1 MRETLVKSEEFK
13 DSPWEKLPKDWK
25 LVSLEDFVQ
34 SSEGIKPGP
43 FGSSITKANY
53 TSSGYRVYGQ
63 EQVIAGELSVGDYF
77 ISTSKYHEL
86 RAFAVQ
92 DNDILL
98 SLVGTTGKVL
108 VVRKPFHNGVINPR
122 LIRLRPDLNITDIEY
137 LKHLLESSLV
147 RYQLNRIA
155 QGGTMEVLSATVL
168 RRLRL
173 PKPELWEQRRIAEIL
188 DTINSTIAHT
198 SSLIAKLKQMKAG
211 LLHDLLTRGLDENG
225 ELRDAIGHPE
235 QFKDSP
241 LGRIPKN
248 WEVCQLR
255 DFYAVPARNGL
266 YKPTN
271 FYGRG
276 VLMIHMPQ
284 MFRGFTIDVSDAA
297 RVDVNPSELE
307 RFSLAVGDLVFARR
321 SLNLEGAGR
330 CSLVPALSEPTTFES
345 SIIRVRL
352 LTDKLRPIF
361 ANYFL
366 NSETGF
372 RLRLPL
378 IRQVAVSGVS
388 SEDIASIPVPCP
400 PSEEQDA
407 IIKIIDTHDSRIR
420 TEQAYRDKLKLQ
432 KQGLMHDLL
441 TGKVRVKDADK
452 STSVGDTV

>member
-1 MRETLVKSEEFK
+1 MRETLVKTEEFK
-13 DSPWEKLPKDWK
+13 DSPTEKMPEGWEVKPLREIADLQVGFAFKSEWFQ
-25 LVSLEDFVQ
+25 EH
-34 SSEGIKPGP
+34 EGIRLLRGENVGY
-43 FGSSITKANY
+43 GSPDWSETRRLPWKMCPNY
-53 TSSGYRVYGQ
+53 Q
-63 EQVIAGELSVGDYF
+63 EYELVAGEIIIGMDRTFTKSGFKISVLKPDDVPALLVQRVGRF
-77 ISTSKYHEL
+77 IPINCDHQFL
-86 RAFAVQ
+86 
-92 DNDILL
+92 
-98 SLVGTTGKVL
+98 KVL
-108 VVRKPFHNGVINPR
+108 LNSQEYHHALLAQQKGMDIPHLSKTEILEPVVAVPPV
-122 LIRLRPDLNITDIEY
+122 D
-137 LKHLLESSLV
+137 
-147 RYQLNRIA
+147 
-155 QGGTMEVLSATVL
+155 
-168 RRLRL
+168 
-173 PKPELWEQRRIAEIL
+173 EQRQIAEIL
-188 DTINSTIAHT
+188 NTIDEAIAHT

-225 ELRDAIGHPE
+225 ELRDAIAHPE
-235 QFKDSP
+235 QFKESA
-241 LGRIPKN
+241 LGLISKD
-248 WEVCQLR
+248 WEVCQLS

-266 YKPTN
+266 YKPAK

-284 MFRGFTIDVSDAA
+284 MFRGLTIDVSDAA
-297 RVDVNPSELE
+297 RVYVNPSELE

-352 LTDKLRPIF
+352 STDKLRPIF

-400 PSEEQDA
+400 PPEEQDA
-407 IIKIIDTHDSRIR
+407 IIKIIDTHNTRIR
-420 TEQAYRDKLKLQ
+420 AEEAYRDKLKLQ

-441 TGKVRVKDADK
+441 TGKVRVEAK
-452 STSVGDTV
+452 

>member
-1 MRETLVKSEEFK
+1 
-13 DSPWEKLPKDWK
+13 
-25 LVSLEDFVQ
+25 
-34 SSEGIKPGP
+34 
-43 FGSSITKANY
+43 
-53 TSSGYRVYGQ
+53 
-63 EQVIAGELSVGDYF
+63 
-77 ISTSKYHEL
+77 
-86 RAFAVQ
+86 
-92 DNDILL
+92 
-98 SLVGTTGKVL
+98 
-108 VVRKPFHNGVINPR
+108 
-122 LIRLRPDLNITDIEY
+122 
-137 LKHLLESSLV
+137 
-147 RYQLNRIA
+147 
-155 QGGTMEVLSATVL
+155 
-168 RRLRL
+168 
-173 PKPELWEQRRIAEIL
+173 
-188 DTINSTIAHT
+188 
-198 SSLIAKLKQMKAG
+198 MKAG

-248 WEVCQLR
+248 WEICQLR

-307 RFSLAVGDLVFARR
+307 RFSLAAGDLVFARR

-330 CSLVPALSEPTTFES
+330 CSLVPTLSEPTTFES

-407 IIKIIDTHDSRIR
+407 IIKIIDTHNTRIR
-420 TEQAYRDKLKLQ
+420 TEEAYRAKLKLQ

-441 TGKVRVKDADK
+441 TGKVRLKDADK
-452 STSVGDTV
+452 FTSASDTV